1 MAIKNII
8 FDLGGVILNLD
19 YSRTQKAFEKL
30 GINSVNSFFSQAKQS
45 SLFDDF
51 ETDKS
56 SPDDFRDAIRENT
69 GITATD
75 AEIDAAWNA
84 MLLDLPP
91 YRLELLKQYR
101 KTHNLFLLSN
111 TNRIHYPEVDR
122 YLGETFGTPS
132 LEPYFDKLYL
142 SYEIGLRKPN
152 TDIYEYVLAD
162 ADIKAEESIFLDD
175 SIHNLPP
182 AEQVGI
188 KTIFIDRPINK
199 EMIDAK
205 LRS

>member
-19 YSRTQKAFEKL
+19 YSKTQRAFEAL
-30 GINSVNSFFSQAKQS
+30 GIESVDNFFSQAKQN
-45 SLFDDF
+45 SLFNDF
-51 ETDKS
+51 EIGKA
-56 SPDDFRDAIRENT
+56 SPADFRNAIREKT
-69 GITATD
+69 GISATD
-75 AEIDAAWNA
+75 IEIDAAWNA
-84 MLLDLPP
+84 MLLDCPS
-91 YRLELLKQYR
+91 YRIDLLKEYR
-101 KTHNLFLLSN
+101 KTHHVFLLSN
-111 TNRIHYPEVDR
+111 TNSIHYSEVDR
-122 YLGETFGTPS
+122 IFGEAFGTPS

-142 SYEIGLRKPN
+142 SYEVGLRKPN

-162 ADIKAEESIFLDD
+162 AGIKAEESIFLDD

-188 KTIFIDRPINK
+188 KTLFVNRPISK

-205 LRS
+205 LRR

>member
-19 YSRTQKAFEKL
+19 YSKTQRAFENL
-30 GINSVNSFFSQAKQS
+30 GVKSIDSFFSQAKQN
-45 SLFDDF
+45 SLFDDL
-51 ETDKS
+51 ETDRAT
-56 SPDDFRDAIRENT
+56 PDDFRNAIRQET

-75 AEIDAAWNA
+75 EEIDKAWNA
-84 MLLDLPP
+84 MLLDCPT
-91 YRLELLKQYR
+91 YRIDLLKEYR
-101 KTHNLFLLSN
+101 KTHNLYLLSN

-122 YLGETFGTPS
+122 IMGETFGVAS

-142 SYEIGLRKPN
+142 SYDVGLRKPN

-162 ADIKAEESIFLDD
+162 AGIKAEESIFLDD

-188 KTIFIDRPINK
+188 KTIFVDRPISK

-205 LRS
+205 LRG

>member
-19 YSRTQKAFEKL
+19 YSRTQKAFEDL
-30 GINSVNSFFSQAKQS
+30 GVRNITGFFSQAKQS
-45 SLFDDF
+45 RLFDDF

-56 SPDDFRDAIRENT
+56 SPADFRNAIRENT

-91 YRLELLKQYR
+91 YRLELLKEYR

-111 TNRIHYPEVDR
+111 TNRIHYPQVDY
-122 YLGETFGTPS
+122 YLGKTFGTPT

-162 ADIKAEESIFLDD
+162 AGIKAEESVFLDD
-175 SIHNLPP
+175 SRHNLPP

-188 KTIFIDRPINK
+188 KTIFVDRPINK

-205 LRS
+205 LRA